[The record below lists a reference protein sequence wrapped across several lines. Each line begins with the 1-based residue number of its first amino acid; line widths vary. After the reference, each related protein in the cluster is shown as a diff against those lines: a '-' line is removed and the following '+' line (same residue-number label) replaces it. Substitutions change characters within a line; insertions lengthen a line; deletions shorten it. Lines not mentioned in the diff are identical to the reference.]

1 MPIFTSPDNG
11 HTIYEDT
18 PAGKTFVQEDAH
30 ARHRRRLGYLQ
41 QAITLADRDPRI
53 MTMLEDKMYEVLV
66 YAVLCG
72 HEVRDWKETP
82 DT

>member
-1 MPIFTSPDNG
+1 MTIYTSPDGG
-11 HTIYEDT
+11 HTVYEDT
-18 PAGKTFVQEDAH
+18 PAGKTLVSEDPH

-72 HEVRDWKETP
+72 HEVRDWTETP

>member
-1 MPIFTSPDNG
+1 MTIYTSPDGG

-18 PAGKTFVQEDAH
+18 PEGRTFVQEDAH
-30 ARHRRRLGYLQ
+30 GRHRRRLGYLQ

-53 MTMLEDKMYEVLV
+53 MEYLEDRMHEVLT

-72 HEVRDWKETP
+72 HEVRDWNEQP
-82 DT
+82 

>member
-1 MPIFTSPDNG
+1 MSIYTSPDGG

-18 PAGKTFVQEDAH
+18 PAGRQFVQEDAH

-53 MTMLEDKMYEVLV
+53 MELLEHKMYEVMV

-72 HEVRDWKETP
+72 HEVNDWKEQP
-82 DT
+82 

>member
-1 MPIFTSPDNG
+1 MTIRTSPDGG

-18 PAGKTFVQEDAH
+18 PAGKTFVSEDAH

>member
-1 MPIFTSPDNG
+1 MTIYTSPDGG
-11 HTIYEDT
+11 HTIYADT
-18 PAGKTFVQEDAH
+18 AQGKTLVSEDAH

-53 MTMLEDKMYEVLV
+53 MELLEHKMYEVLV

-82 DT
+82 